1 MQKLVKEIT
10 DQRAS
15 QYGSFSLNMA
25 MINFLKSKVSVEVEN
40 IRLSDSN
47 YSEIKTTAEFLK
59 TMILLKCIR
68 SINAKGDVLKDC
80 IIDCVNYIVLSR
92 EAINKFNKEVKLK
105 IELDKTIFNNMLHEN
120 ISLDDIE
127 NIDFLVRSISAK
139 SIMKLLENDYK

>member
-25 MINFLKSKVSVEVEN
+25 LINFLKSKVSVEVEN